1 MVLVTVACTI
11 AIALLFGITT
21 GYLVIVS
28 LLRLFGARTRSV
40 SEEPP
45 ALAAIPV
52 PTAHA
57 GR

>member
-1 MVLVTVACTI
+1 MVLVTVAFTI

-28 LLRLFGARTRSV
+28 LLRMFGARTRAA
-40 SEEPP
+40 SEETP

-52 PTAHA
+52 PTPHA